1 MGLNFWTGTKH
12 FGTSRRT
19 RHIKTFL
26 EKSNYL
32 LNMSAIVINL
42 STTCG
47 LSKQTTSTKS
57 HCTATRGS
65 ATLCSTFW
73 KGKFLILVCM
83 ISDYPQIDWNKC
95 VLATAAAAAGSNILI
110 CRYKIKGCY
119 VHWFELWPQVRKI
132 HPSNLWPPRSLRT
145 DISNSRFK
153 PAGFDF

>member
-1 MGLNFWTGTKH
+1 MPCPSKYRFQNILCQSQTFCATPKDDLHSVNLFSVLAQKYLKRHYMGLNFWTGTKH

-19 RHIKTFL
+19 RHTKTFL

-32 LNMSAIVINL
+32 LNMSAIVVNL

-83 ISDYPQIDWNKC
+83 ISDYPPEVAQ
-95 VLATAAAAAGSNILI
+95 
-110 CRYKIKGCY
+110 CY
-119 VHWFELWPQVRKI
+119 VVM
-132 HPSNLWPPRSLRT
+132 
-145 DISNSRFK
+145 FK
-153 PAGFDF
+153 PCPLLEVFLSNAF